1 MTKNQMF
8 YLQTIYHNN
17 IGATYFFKDNLDP
30 DLSMN
35 KIQIIIGDIALILE
49 DNEIFS
55 FLEVI
60 ESVKMAC
67 KCDDCN
73 ELKQIT
79 CNTSYTKLIF
89 KSTRKNI
96 NELEDLIKGTIFEI
110 QLNSLIN

>member
-1 MTKNQMF
+1 MF

-55 FLEVI
+55 FLKRFTELASNEFVI
-60 ESVKMAC
+60 HQFLDRVL
-67 KCDDCN
+67 
-73 ELKQIT
+73 LKPH
-79 CNTSYTKLIF
+79 C
-89 KSTRKNI
+89 
-96 NELEDLIKGTIFEI
+96 
-110 QLNSLIN
+110 